1 MITDT
6 DTDTRSTD
14 INWQQILKDI
24 KKEADAL
31 SIIQPDCVDDF
42 IQNAVVAYIKRG
54 CPVIWNPRV
63 YWRKILRNI
72 AINEWR
78 HYSSHV
84 VFVDNPIYIE
94 GSYSSDVNVEQ
105 LVCTREIFQYPEAQQ
120 LLQMYFKNGDNHTPV
135 SILGERRNHSMLTP
149 VPARKRVQNLR
160 LRNRLRKHLLAKL
173 A

>member
-14 INWQQILKDI
+14 INWQQILK
-24 KKEADAL
+24 
-31 SIIQPDCVDDF
+31 
-42 IQNAVVAYIKRG
+42 
-54 CPVIWNPRV
+54 
-63 YWRKILRNI
+63 NI

-78 HYSSHV
+78 HYSRHV

-120 LLQMYFKNGDNHTPV
+120 LLQMYFKNGDNHIPV

-149 VPARKRVQNLR
+149 VPAR
-160 LRNRLRKHLLAKL
+160 
-173 A
+173 